1 MKFNSTMR
9 PKIERNELMGI
20 LTRQRGV
27 GLPVAIFVITVLAA
41 FVVNMGYLV
50 QDNASGRIAYVQAL
64 RALLAA
70 ESGGDFGMNVLFD
83 PSDATTYPSLSCSS
97 SPVTYSFENDAG
109 MKGCS
114 ASVTCAS
121 SSSGGETIYTITSV
135 GSCDGIS
142 KTIAIDAM

>member
-1 MKFNSTMR
+1 MHHNRKG
-9 PKIERNELMGI
+9 NEWRGI
-20 LTRQRGV
+20 LARQRGV

-50 QDNASGRIAYVQAL
+50 QDNASGRIEYVQAL

-70 ESGGDFGMNVLFD
+70 ESGGDFGLNVLFD

-97 SPVTYSFENDAG
+97 TPVTYSFDDDPG

-114 ASVTCAS
+114 ASVTCS
-121 SSSGGETIYTITSV
+121 SANSSGETIYTITSV